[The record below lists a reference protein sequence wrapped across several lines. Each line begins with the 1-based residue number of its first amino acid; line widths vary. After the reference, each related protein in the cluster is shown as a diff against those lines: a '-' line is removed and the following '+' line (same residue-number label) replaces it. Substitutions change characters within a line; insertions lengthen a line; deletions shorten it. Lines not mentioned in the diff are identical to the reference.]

1 MNGESA
7 FAKLVDSGIL
17 GALLVLALIALAF
30 MYKEVRRVDKEKN
43 DERDARLKD
52 IKDMQI
58 LDRNIVSEVKTTMQ
72 NLYELLTH
80 KSNG

>member
-1 MNGESA
+1 MNAESA
-7 FAKLVDSGIL
+7 FERLVESGII
-17 GALLVLALIALAF
+17 GALLVIALIALAF

-52 IKDMQI
+52 IKEMQI

-80 KSNG
+80 KTNG